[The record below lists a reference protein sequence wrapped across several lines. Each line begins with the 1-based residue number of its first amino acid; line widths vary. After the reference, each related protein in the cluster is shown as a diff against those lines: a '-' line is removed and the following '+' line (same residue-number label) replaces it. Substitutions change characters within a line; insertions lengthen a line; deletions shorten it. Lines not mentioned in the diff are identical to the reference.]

1 MISPEATFDQSLT
14 PSLAVRGLAL
24 ARKWGLFVVAVL
36 LPGGSLIALGVWL
49 YSRHKSGKPLLPPA
63 LRTLGPLK
71 LSVANRALPCPSAR
85 P

>member
-1 MISPEATFDQSLT
+1 MISPEATFDQPLT
-14 PSLAVRGLAL
+14 PSLGVRALAL
-24 ARKWGLFVVAVL
+24 VRKWGLFVVAVL

-63 LRTLGPLK
+63 LRMLAAPK
-71 LSVANRALPCPSAR
+71 FSVANRALPCPSAR